1 MYRYIFWTALVLSFV
16 LFFGKIAINGVEHK
30 QYIAKFTV
38 QCESKGGIVK
48 IPKGVKGWP
57 MPDCLNPEAII
68 DIEIIRQPKP

>member
-1 MYRYIFWTALVLSFV
+1 MYGYTFWTAFVLLLV
-16 LFFGKIAINGVEHK
+16 LFFGKIVINGIEHK
-30 QYIAKFTV
+30 QYITKFTV

-68 DIEIIRQPKP
+68 DIEVTK